1 MRQASLSH
9 CEGRETPSWMTD
21 GVVSTV
27 AHPSATALGLCTTH
41 TYDNE
46 RKDGREDAGLVEPC
60 RPSLIQEIHT
70 RYNG

>member
-1 MRQASLSH
+1 
-9 CEGRETPSWMTD
+9 MTD

-27 AHPSATALGLCTTH
+27 AHPSATALGLCATH